1 MSKLLIEQ
9 FIEDHP
15 NDWEVL
21 LKKPPYCLKIFHE
34 GDYTLFKYNH
44 YDSIMREPIVQEARG
59 LIINMKTK
67 KVVCHSFNKFFNY
80 DDSNSKPIDWNSA
93 KVLDKIDGTLVN
105 LWWDNNEWHWSTNGN
120 IDAFKG
126 TTNIKADTFGNC
138 IIRAITNEELTYDE
152 FLSYFKPAYTYM
164 FELVTPANILV
175 TKANKDKLYYLSCRN
190 MITGKEEIKT
200 VLPVIAPKQYHF
212 NNIKEVVKAANKF
225 DDQHE
230 GYVVVDNN
238 YNRVK
243 VKGKEFLKSFYINN
257 FQLSKHQLMDILL
270 QKEVYDEFIK
280 TFPQYIP
287 ALKDLEDKWNAINLE
302 IKRASDELKRIES
315 ESPSVTRK
323 QFFENVNKIQTVD
336 FVKSY
341 LLLDE
346 ESQENYRERMRTNV
360 YLDLNLIKK
369 YNEYLV
375 RKKMI

>member
-1 MSKLLIEQ
+1 MNKLLIKQ

-15 NDWEVL
+15 DDWETL
-21 LKKPPYCLKIFHE
+21 LKKPPYYLKISHE
-34 GDYTLFKYNH
+34 GNYALFKYNH
-44 YDSIMREPIVQEARG
+44 YDSVMSEPIVQEARG

-67 KVVCHSFNKFFNY
+67 RVVCHSFNKFFNY

-105 LWWDNNEWHWSTNGN
+105 LWWDDNKWHWSTNGN

-126 TTNIKADTFGNC
+126 ITNIKTDTFGNC
-138 IIRAITNEELTYDE
+138 IIRAIANEGLTYDE
-152 FLSYFKPAYTYM
+152 FLSYFKSAYTYM

-175 TKANKDKLYYLSCRN
+175 TKANEDKLYYLSCRN
-190 MITGKEEIKT
+190 MITGKEETKT

-212 NNIKEVVKAANKF
+212 NNIKEVVEAANKF

-280 TFPQYIP
+280 TFPQYVP

-302 IKRASDELKRIES
+302 IKRANDELKRIES
-315 ESPSVTRK
+315 ENPSTTRK

-346 ESQENYRERMRTNV
+346 EAQENYRERMRTDV

-369 YNEYLV
+369 YNEYLT
-375 RKKMI
+375 RKK

>member
-15 NDWEVL
+15 DDWKTL
-21 LKKPPYCLKIFHE
+21 LKKPPYCLKIHKYE
-34 GDYTLFKYNH
+34 DYVLFVYDHYN
-44 YDSIMREPIVQEARG
+44 SVMREPIVQEARG
-59 LIINMKTK
+59 LIINIRTK

-120 IDAFKG
+120 INAFIG
-126 TTNIKADTFGNC
+126 ETNIKADTFGNC
-138 IIRAITNEELTYDE
+138 IIRAIANEGLTYDE
-152 FLSYFKPAYTYM
+152 FLSYFKPGYTYM
-164 FELVTPANILV
+164 FELITPANILV
-175 TKANKDKLYYLSCRN
+175 TKANEDKLYYLSCRN

-212 NNIKEVVKAANKF
+212 NNIKEVVEAANKF

-346 ESQENYRERMRTNV
+346 EAQENYRERMRTDV
-360 YLDLNLIKK
+360 HLDLNLIKK
-369 YNEYLV
+369 YNEYLA
-375 RKKMI
+375 RKK

>member
-1 MSKLLIEQ
+1 
-9 FIEDHP
+9 
-15 NDWEVL
+15 
-21 LKKPPYCLKIFHE
+21 
-34 GDYTLFKYNH
+34 
-44 YDSIMREPIVQEARG
+44 MREPIVQEARG

-80 DDSNSKPIDWNSA
+80 DDPNSKPINWNSA

-126 TTNIKADTFGNC
+126 ITNIKTDTFGNC
-138 IIRAITNEELTYDE
+138 IIRAITNEGLAYDE
-152 FLSYFKPAYTYM
+152 FLSYFKPGYTYI

-175 TKANKDKLYYLSCRN
+175 VKSNEDKLYYLSCRN

-212 NNIKEVVKAANKF
+212 NNIKEVIEAANKF
-225 DDQHE
+225 SDQHE

-243 VKGKEFLKSFYINN
+243 VKGQEFLKSFYINN

-270 QKEVYDEFIK
+270 QKEVYNEFIK

-302 IKRASDELKRIES
+302 IKRANDELKRIES

-346 ESQENYRERMRTNV
+346 EAQENYRERMRTDV

-369 YNEYLV
+369 YNEYLAQ
-375 RKKMI
+375 KK

>member
-15 NDWEVL
+15 DDWETL
-21 LKKPPYCLKIFHE
+21 LKKPPYYLKISHE
-34 GDYTLFKYNH
+34 GNYVLFKYNH
-44 YDSIMREPIVQEARG
+44 YNSVMSEPIVQEARG
-59 LIINMKTK
+59 LIINIKTK
-67 KVVCHSFNKFFNY
+67 RVVCHSFNKFFNY

-105 LWWDNNEWHWSTNGN
+105 LWWDDNEWHWSTNGN

-126 TTNIKADTFGNC
+126 ITNIKTNTFGNC

-175 TKANKDKLYYLSCRN
+175 TKANEDKLYYLSCRN
-190 MITGKEEIKT
+190 MITGKEETKT

-212 NNIKEVVKAANKF
+212 NNIKKVVEAANKF

-287 ALKDLEDKWNAINLE
+287 ALKDLEDKWNAIDLE
-302 IKRASDELKRIES
+302 IKRANDELKRIES
-315 ESPSVTRK
+315 ENPSTTRK
-323 QFFENVNKIQTVD
+323 QFFENVNKIQTID
-336 FVKSY
+336 FIKSY

-346 ESQENYRERMRTNV
+346 EAQENYQERMRTDV

-369 YNEYLV
+369 YNEYLT
-375 RKKMI
+375 RKKII

>member
-15 NDWEVL
+15 NDWEAL
-21 LKKPPYCLKIFHE
+21 LKKPPYCLKISHE
-34 GDYTLFKYNH
+34 GEYILFKYNH

-175 TKANKDKLYYLSCRN
+175 TKANEDKLYYLSCRN

-212 NNIKEVVKAANKF
+212 NNIKEVVEAANKF

-346 ESQENYRERMRTNV
+346 EAQENYRERMRTDV
-360 YLDLNLIKK
+360 HLDLNLIKK
-369 YNEYLV
+369 YDEYLA
-375 RKKMI
+375 REK